1 MHELSIANSILDIVL
16 KEKTINNL
24 PDIKAIGLRIG
35 ALSGI
40 LPDALEF
47 SFDAIKK
54 ETPLEKTVLE
64 ISEIPVTGICK
75 SCKDKFSVT
84 DLIFA
89 CPKCYSTSI
98 EVDKGQEMDIEYLDI
113 EDETELVSEQ

>member
-16 KEKTINNL
+16 NEKKTKKL
-24 PDIKAIGLRIG
+24 PDIKAVGLRIG

-54 ETPLEKTVLE
+54 ETLLENTVLK
-64 ISEIPVTGICK
+64 ISVISVSAICK
-75 SCKDKFSVT
+75 NCGENFPVEDLVFSCQ
-84 DLIFA
+84 
-89 CPKCYSTSI
+89 KCNSTSI
-98 EVDKGQEMDIEYLDI
+98 EVDKGQEMDITYLDI
-113 EDETELVSEQ
+113 ENDMELANE

>member
-16 KEKTINNL
+16 NEKKINNL
-24 PDIKAIGLRIG
+24 PEVKAIGLRIG

-40 LPDALEF
+40 FPDALEF

-54 ETPLEKTVLE
+54 DTPLENTILE

-75 SCKDKFSVT
+75 SCNENFSVS
-84 DLIFA
+84 DLIFS
-89 CPKCYSTSI
+89 CPRCHSTSI

-113 EDETELVSEQ
+113 EDEAELVSE